1 MGIQRSRILLSCAM
15 YVMAV
20 AVLCQKFSDNGMLSL
35 IASHARVKAP
45 WVQPCGLLGAKEFV
59 LVADRLVL
67 PRGQVVPGAVHVR
80 GGLIASVAP
89 GAPGVDRNVLA
100 KRLLAGRPLPLLD
113 FGDAVLAPGLVDVH
127 VHMNEPGREGWEGM
141 ATATRAAAAGGV
153 TTVVDM
159 PLNSAPC
166 TTSTYELRR
175 KSAAAAAANKTFV
188 DVAFWAGLVPA
199 NAHSPSQLKALVK
212 GGALGFKAFMSPSGI
227 DDFPNVSVADVAA
240 ALPTIRAL
248 GVPLLVHAELVDSD
262 VPAGG
267 DPLQHATWLAS
278 RPRRFE
284 QNAVRAL
291 LSALRATAGSKTKP
305 GFLLHIVHLSDA
317 DLLPELAAAKAE
329 GLPLSVETC
338 PHYLNFAAEAVPA
351 GDTRFKCAPPLRE
364 GENRQRLLQGL
375 AGGIIDSV
383 GTDHSPSEPALKL
396 LDEGD
401 FMRAWGG
408 IAGLQYALPST
419 WQPWQAAGLNL
430 TRFVQ
435 AWSAAPA
442 QLAGLSKRKGKLA
455 AGWDADLVVWRP
467 EELADTSPE
476 ALQHRHKVSPY
487 ASMQLRGRVLAT
499 FVRGS
504 QVFGEAAGVAAQACG
519 RTILAPAR

>member
-1 MGIQRSRILLSCAM
+1 MHHR
-15 YVMAV
+15 
-20 AVLCQKFSDNGMLSL
+20 
-35 IASHARVKAP
+35 
-45 WVQPCGLLGAKEFV
+45 
-59 LVADRLVL
+59 
-67 PRGQVVPGAVHVR
+67 AVHVR

-127 VHMNEPGREGWEGM
+127 VHMNEPGREGWEGALAGPGNFWLAGWLAGCGWQCTMPEPMGNQAAAVPLCCEVSATKPSLQYTCCAGM

-262 VPAGG
+262 VPAGVRLG
-267 DPLQHATWLAS
+267 RRDCDVVILSGGEGGGNGEGICCQQVAAVFVAHCCKPTTIRSFAQPAG
-278 RPRRFE
+278 RP
-284 QNAVRAL
+284 
-291 LSALRATAGSKTKP
+291 
-305 GFLLHIVHLSDA
+305 
-317 DLLPELAAAKAE
+317 AAAR
-329 GLPLSVETC
+329 
-338 PHYLNFAAEAVPA
+338 H
-351 GDTRFKCAPPLRE
+351 
-364 GENRQRLLQGL
+364 
-375 AGGIIDSV
+375 
-383 GTDHSPSEPALKL
+383 
-396 LDEGD
+396 
-401 FMRAWGG
+401 
-408 IAGLQYALPST
+408 
-419 WQPWQAAGLNL
+419 
-430 TRFVQ
+430 
-435 AWSAAPA
+435 
-442 QLAGLSKRKGKLA
+442 LAGLPPPPL
-455 AGWDADLVVWRP
+455 
-467 EELADTSPE
+467 
-476 ALQHRHKVSPY
+476 
-487 ASMQLRGRVLAT
+487 
-499 FVRGS
+499 
-504 QVFGEAAGVAAQACG
+504 
-519 RTILAPAR
+519 